1 MSAIRPKLVVLG
13 SGFAAFSLLK
23 EVDVKRY
30 AVTLVSPR
38 NHFLFTPLLP
48 STTVGTIE
56 FRSIIEPIRT
66 ARKGIR
72 FHQAWCERVDFEKQ
86 QIECRGAFKGSN
98 FFIDYDYLVIGVGGK
113 NRTFEIP
120 GVKEHALFLKELGD
134 ARDIRQKVIENFERA
149 TKPQRDIEEVKQL
162 LHFVVV
168 GGGPT
173 GVEFAAELHDFV
185 TQDVQ
190 KWFPDVMEYVQIT
203 LLEATGNILTQ
214 FDEKLGNYALKI
226 FKRQHIT
233 VKTHS
238 VVTEVDEDAV
248 ANGVTLQD
256 GARIPCGLVVWS
268 TGIGPTDLAKSLG
281 TPIGP
286 TNRLLVDEYFRL
298 DGHDKIF
305 AVGDC
310 SEMDGV
316 DLPPTAQVAQQEG
329 KHLAKEFN
337 RMALG
342 QEMRPFKY
350 KHRGMMAYV
359 GSRRALAD
367 LGTIQGRGFTTWLL
381 WRSAYLTKLVSFKN
395 KFLVL
400 FDWTRSMIF
409 GRDISR
415 F

>member
-13 SGFAAFSLLK
+13 SGFAAFSVLK

-30 AVTLVSPR
+30 AVTIVSPR

-72 FHQAWCERVDFEKQ
+72 FHQAWCEHIDFDRQ
-86 QIECRGAFKGSN
+86 RIECRGAFKGSD
-98 FFIDYDYLVIGVGGK
+98 FFIDYDILVIGVGGK
-113 NRTFEIP
+113 NRTFNIP
-120 GVKEHALFLKELGD
+120 GVIDHAFFLKELGD

-185 TQDVQ
+185 TEDVQ
-190 KWFPDVMEYVQIT
+190 RWFPEVMEYVRIT

-214 FDEKLGNYALKI
+214 FDAKLGEYALKI

-233 VKTHS
+233 VRNHS
-238 VVTEVDEDAV
+238 VVTRVDEDEV
-248 ANGVTLQD
+248 AYGVTVKD
-256 GARIPCGLVVWS
+256 EERMPCGLVVWS
-268 TGIGPTDLAKSLG
+268 TGIGPTDLAES
-281 TPIGP
+281 IGAVKGA
-286 TNRLLVDEYFRL
+286 TQRMLVDEYFQL
-298 DGHDKIF
+298 EGHTNVYAI
-305 AVGDC
+305 GDC
-310 SEMDGV
+310 AEMEGV
-316 DLPPTAQVAQQEG
+316 DLPPTAQVAQQSG
-329 KHLAKEFN
+329 KHLAKELN
-337 RMALG
+337 RAVLG
-342 QEMRPFKY
+342 EPMRPFKY

-367 LGTIQGRGFTTWLL
+367 LGAIQGRGFTTWLF

-395 KFLVL
+395 KFLVVM
-400 FDWTRSMIF
+400 DWTRSTIF

>member
-1 MSAIRPKLVVLG
+1 MSAIRPKLVILG

-30 AVTLVSPR
+30 AVTIVSPR

-72 FHQAWCERVDFEKQ
+72 FHQAWCEHIDFDRQ
-86 QIECRGAFKGSN
+86 RIECRGAFKGSD
-98 FFIDYDYLVIGVGGK
+98 FFIDYDILVIAVGGK
-113 NRTFEIP
+113 NRTFGIP
-120 GVKEHALFLKELGD
+120 GVLQNAYFLKELGD

-185 TQDVQ
+185 TQDVHR
-190 KWFPDVMEYVQIT
+190 WFPEVMEYVKIT

-214 FDEKLGNYALKI
+214 FDEKLGTYALKI
-226 FKRQHIT
+226 FRRQHIT

-238 VVTEVDEDAV
+238 VVNRVEADDV
-248 ANGVTLQD
+248 AYAVTLKE
-256 GARIPCGLVVWS
+256 GERIPCGLVVWS
-268 TGIGPTDLAKSLG
+268 TGIGPTDLAESIGATK
-281 TPIGP
+281 GP
-286 TNRLLVDEYFRL
+286 THRMLVDDYFRL
-298 DGHDKIF
+298 QEHNNVY

-310 SEMDGV
+310 SEIEGAN
-316 DLPPTAQVAQQEG
+316 LPPTAQVAQQEG
-329 KHLAKEFN
+329 KHLGKELN
-337 RMALG
+337 RMARG
-342 QEMRPFKY
+342 EEMRPFKY

-367 LGTIQGRGFTTWLL
+367 LGAIQGRGFTTWLF
-381 WRSAYLTKLVSFKN
+381 WRSAYLTKLVSLKN
-395 KFLVL
+395 KILVL
-400 FDWTRSMIF
+400 ADWTRSHIF